1 MEKQE
6 FRKSCIEVFIAVVVK
21 TELFWAVTLQL
32 IAEDQIW

>member
-6 FRKSCIEVFIAVVVK
+6 IRKSCIAISIAVVVK

-32 IAEDQIW
+32 IADQIW